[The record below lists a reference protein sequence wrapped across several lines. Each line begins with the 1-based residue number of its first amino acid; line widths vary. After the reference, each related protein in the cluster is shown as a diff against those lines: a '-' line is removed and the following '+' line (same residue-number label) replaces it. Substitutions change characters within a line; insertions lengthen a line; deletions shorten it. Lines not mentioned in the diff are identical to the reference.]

1 LTSARAKTLLV
12 LTNLISIGLLIWVL
26 KGSDLPTLWRDV
38 LDLKVAWVL
47 FASATDIFAY
57 VLQGWR
63 WSILLEP
70 VAKVGTWRAVRAV
83 YVGLFANEVLP
94 FRTGEVIRCYLISR
108 WTQLPISVSLS
119 SALIERIFDG
129 IWLVLY
135 LGVVFMFVE
144 VPKALTRAGIVLM
157 LVIAGLVA
165 VMGWMM
171 FYKKQAQEAI
181 ATSRWAK
188 TWHTLIEDLHAIGNS
203 RTFYFSWLASLPHL
217 LSMTLPIWGVA
228 RAYGLE
234 LSLMEAAVVNVIVR
248 LGTVIPSAPG
258 NLGTYQALV
267 VVAMTMMGFD
277 APVAKRFSLIL
288 WAVVTAPLLLG
299 GFVALSV
306 TGFKIREL
314 QREAQSQAPSGV

>member
-1 LTSARAKTLLV
+1 LTSARTKTLLV

-26 KGSDLPTLWRDV
+26 KGSDLPMLWREV
-38 LDLKVAWVL
+38 LQLKVSWIL
-47 FASATDIFAY
+47 FASITDILAY

-63 WSILLEP
+63 WSILLDP
-70 VAKVGTWRAVRAV
+70 VAKVPVMRTVRAV

-94 FRTGEVIRCYLISR
+94 LRTGEVIRCYLISR
-108 WTQLPISVSLS
+108 WTKLPISVSLS
-119 SALIERIFDG
+119 SVLIERIFDG

-135 LGVVFMFVE
+135 LAVVLMFVD
-144 VPKALTRAGIVLM
+144 VPLTLQRGAFGLM
-157 LVIAGLVA
+157 LAIAVLVA
-165 VMGWMM
+165 VMGWVM

-181 ATSRWAK
+181 STSRWAK

-217 LSMTLPIWGVA
+217 LSMTLPIYGVG

-234 LSLMEAAVVNVIVR
+234 MSLAEAAVINVIVR

-267 VVAMTMMGFD
+267 VLSLTMLGYDVA
-277 APVAKRFSLIL
+277 VSKRFSLIL

-314 QREAQSQAPSGV
+314 QREAQGQPPSAV